1 MNLLARLRG
10 SHSPDAL
17 ALSALADGR
26 LAPDAA
32 RALEA
37 HVAGC
42 RACAARREGLRS
54 VKSMLA
60 AMPETEAPRSFRLR
74 LSDVDA
80 PVAAHAVSGGR
91 PLRWAPALSGVAAA
105 LFVAVLAADFTSRD
119 GDSGA
124 ADSTAARMS
133 PRTEA
138 QNGVAADS
146 AEDAAETAPIAP
158 SPAAGAIAPD
168 LPTAEDDGAGTGG
181 NDASIAQAT
190 CAALR
195 STLSTDDEREYFNQT
210 CAAGDSL
217 ALGNDADN
225 ADDAATRAAEFQSAN
240 LEAVSDDD
248 DGNRTGFLVVEIV
261 AAIVAVGAAVAF
273 FATRGRK
280 VVGGR

>member
-17 ALSALADGR
+17 ALSALVDGR

-42 RACAARREGLRS
+42 RACAARLEGLRS

-60 AMPETEAPRSFRLR
+60 AMPETEVPRSFRLR

-80 PVAAHAVSGGR
+80 PVAARAAWASG

-105 LFVAVLAADFTSRD
+105 LFVAVLAADFTTRD
-119 GDSGA
+119 GDNGA
-124 ADSTAARMS
+124 ADSTAARIS
-133 PRTEA
+133 SQPEA
-138 QNGVAADS
+138 QNGVVADS
-146 AEDAAETAPIAP
+146 AEDAAETAPTTAA
-158 SPAAGAIAPD
+158 PAAGAVAPD
-168 LPTAEDDGAGTGG
+168 LPSADDGGAATGG
-181 NDASIAQAT
+181 IEAQRPEAT
-190 CAALR
+190 CEALQR
-195 STLSTDDEREYFNQT
+195 TLNTDDEREYYDSNCT
-210 CAAGDSL
+210 TAGEL
-217 ALGNDADN
+217 ALGDADG
-225 ADDAATRAAEFQSAN
+225 ADNAATRAAEFQAAN

-273 FATRGRK
+273 FATRGRN

>member
-1 MNLLARLRG
+1 
-10 SHSPDAL
+10 
-17 ALSALADGR
+17 
-26 LAPDAA
+26 
-32 RALEA
+32 
-37 HVAGC
+37 
-42 RACAARREGLRS
+42 
-54 VKSMLA
+54 
-60 AMPETEAPRSFRLR
+60 
-74 LSDVDA
+74 
-80 PVAAHAVSGGR
+80 
-91 PLRWAPALSGVAAA
+91 

-119 GDSGA
+119 GDNGA
-124 ADSTAARMS
+124 ADSTAARIS
-133 PRTEA
+133 SRTEA

-146 AEDAAETAPIAP
+146 AEGAAESAPIAP

-168 LPTAEDDGAGTGG
+168 LPTSEDDGAGAAGD
-181 NDASIAQAT
+181 DASIAQAT